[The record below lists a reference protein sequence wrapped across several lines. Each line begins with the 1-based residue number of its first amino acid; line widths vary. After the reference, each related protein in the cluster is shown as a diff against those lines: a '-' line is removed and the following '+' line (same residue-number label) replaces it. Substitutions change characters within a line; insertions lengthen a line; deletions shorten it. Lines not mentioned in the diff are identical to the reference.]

1 MGNGIR
7 GEADGQTFQK
17 RRPALGS
24 AGTPDLTH
32 IKADFKQLDIFGSV
46 MVLDNAGN
54 NEPCD

>member
-1 MGNGIR
+1 MGYGAKR
-7 GEADGQTFQK
+7 MDRHFRK

-54 NEPCD
+54 NEPCE